1 MPVATAKPCEV
12 HRLHWTPFPTYN
24 EQHHVVPQAW
34 QRFWRPRTSIPEQR
48 RIVALNDVEQTDE
61 EFETRMAA
69 VDLFDPRIVVVCR
82 TGHGNIHFWLT
93 AMMHV
98 FDDNGVL
105 DDPVAGNVEKI
116 VAWLGR
122 EAQKRL
128 APRAGRKDLA
138 VAKLAI
144 IRWVQAGG
152 SVRALCDKGLFG
164 II

>member
-24 EQHHVVPQAW
+24 EQHHVIPQAW
-34 QRFWRPRTSIPEQR
+34 QRFWRPQGSASELR
-48 RIVALNDVEQTDE
+48 RIAAMNDPPVADEQ
-61 EFETRMAA
+61 FEAVMAG
-69 VDLFDPRIVVVCR
+69 LFDPRVVVVCR
-82 TGHGNIHFWLT
+82 TGHGNVHFWLT

-98 FDDNGVL
+98 FDDNEQL
-105 DDPVAGNVEKI
+105 DEPDVDNVEKV

-122 EAQKRL
+122 KAQKRL

-152 SVRALCDKGLFG
+152 SLRALCERRLYGQ
-164 II
+164 I